1 MSLIFSALGRWRL
14 VLAFAGLLSL
24 VGLLAWLEMD
34 RQEDPFFPYRYGQ
47 ILVQWPGA
55 DPTEV
60 ERLVLDPLE
69 EQLAQVEEV
78 VEIIGTV
85 RLGVAHVWVGM
96 HQHIYDT
103 DSAWDRIRN
112 AVADAERE
120 FPPGPLPAEVR
131 DRSMDAHAVTLT
143 LTGSDDLLELLAAAR
158 ELRRDLFRLPAV
170 ASVDVVG
177 DPGEQL
183 LIAIDPA
190 TAAARGIDAA
200 DLARQLAARNRTLAG
215 GTLDIRGRSLVLD
228 PATELAA
235 LDELAATPV
244 RLADGAMLPLAEV
257 ADIRLSPEEPATERM
272 WHDGRPA
279 VGLGVVI
286 PSRRI
291 NAVEAGERIRAL
303 VNAVRADYAPL
314 TIDEMFYQPRWV
326 EQRLTELGRS
336 LLSGVTI
343 VALILLVFMGARMGL
358 LVASLLP
365 LVTLSALALF
375 AVGGGTLHQIAIA
388 GLVIALGM
396 LVDNAIVMVENLQW
410 HLDQGRSRRDAAS
423 TAVRELAA
431 PLAAATGTTL
441 AAFTPLLLSPG
452 DTADFTR
459 GIPILVM
466 LTLAV
471 SYFYALFVTPIL
483 GSRFLEPMPA
493 RHQPLMERTARTL
506 GATGRRCPAVI
517 LLATAALIGAAA
529 WGSQWLARDFF
540 PSTDRNQLLVDLD
553 FPEGTQTQHTA
564 LAANG
569 LADSL
574 RRRDEVRAVHVF
586 AGFSGP
592 RFYYNLAQVPASP
605 HFARLVVIT
614 DGAAVLPSIIEA
626 VRARSAVDA
635 PDAQVV
641 AHRLG
646 QGPPI
651 NAPVE
656 LRLYGD
662 DARQL
667 QAAADA
673 VMAALRSTPG
683 AVDVRHTL
691 GTGIPAL
698 RFVIDDAEAARYGVS
713 REQIGQML
721 ADATRGRTFSTW
733 RAGDEPVPMRI
744 RSPEGEQYPAHALDG
759 LMIATERGPR
769 PLSLFVDRHV
779 TFQPAV
785 IEHYNLRRMTRVLA
799 ETAGDATYNDV
810 LDALA
815 PRLAAEDLP
824 EGVEIEYAGAAAE
837 AGSANDA
844 LFSALPIGILLL
856 LVFLLWQFDSFRLV
870 IMVLVTVPLA
880 AVGVVPGLI
889 LAGQPLGFTAMLG
902 IVALVGIV
910 VNNAIVLI
918 DVAER
923 LRADGAGVGDAI
935 EQAVIRRT
943 RPILLT
949 TATTIAGL
957 LPLTLTRST
966 LWPPM
971 AWAIISGLMASTLLT
986 LLVIPV
992 LYRLL
997 MKAGNRAG
1005 GTAQQAHELPN
1016 GGPNEVS

>member
-410 HLDQGRSRRDAAS
+410 HLDQGRSRREACN

-431 PLAAATGTTL
+431 PLIAATGTTL
-441 AAFTPLLLSPG
+441 AAFTPLLLSAG

-466 LTLAV
+466 LTLTV
-471 SYFYALFVTPIL
+471 SYFFALFVTPIL
-483 GSRFLEPMPA
+483 GNRFLQPSPA
-493 RHQPLMERTARTL
+493 RQQPFIESI
-506 GATGRRCPAVI
+506 GRRVGGFGRRRPAVVLI
-517 LLATAALIGAAA
+517 ATLVLVLASAF
-529 WGSQWLARDFF
+529 GSQWLSRDFF
-540 PSTDRNQLLVDLD
+540 PSTDRNQLLVDIS
-553 FPEGTQTQHTA
+553 FPEGTRTGHAA

-569 LADSL
+569 LADLL
-574 RRRDEVRAVHVF
+574 RERDDVTAVHSF

-592 RFYYNLAQVPASP
+592 RFFYNLIQIPASP

-614 DGAAVLPSIIEA
+614 RDAATIDAVMAEA
-626 VRARSAVDA
+626 RRRASVEI
-635 PDAQVV
+635 PEAQVV

-656 LRLYGD
+656 LRLYAD
-662 DARQL
+662 DARSRQR
-667 QAAADA
+667 AVDA
-673 VMAALRSTPG
+673 LLAALRDTPG
-683 AVDVRHTL
+683 AIDVRHTL
-691 GTGIPAL
+691 GTGIPSLA
-698 RFVIDDAEAARYGVS
+698 FAIDDAEAARYGVS
-713 REQIGQML
+713 RERIGQLL
-721 ADATRGRTFSTW
+721 ADATRGRQFSTW
-733 RAGDEPVPMRI
+733 RLGREPVPMRI
-744 RSPEGEQYPAHALDG
+744 RSPEGEQFPAEALDG
-759 LMIATERGPR
+759 LMIVTDAGPM
-769 PLSLFVDRHV
+769 PLALFVERSV
-779 TFQPAV
+779 EFEPAV
-785 IEHYNLRRMTRVLA
+785 IEHYGLQRMSRVLA
-799 ETAGDATYNDV
+799 ETEPGATYNDV
-810 LDALA
+810 LNALE
-815 PRLAAEDLP
+815 PELAELDLP
-824 EGVEIEYAGAAAE
+824 DDVRIEYAGAAAE
-837 AGSANDA
+837 AGSANTA
-844 LFSALPIGILLL
+844 LFSALPLGILLL
-856 LVFLLWQFDSFRLV
+856 LVFLLWQFNSFRLV
-870 IMVLVTVPLA
+870 GIVLVTVPLA

-889 LAGQPLGFTAMLG
+889 LAGQPFGFTAMLG

-923 LRADGAGVGDAI
+923 LRGGGASIGDAI
-935 EQAVIRRT
+935 EQAVARRT

-957 LPLTLTRST
+957 IPLTLTRST

-971 AWAIISGLMASTLLT
+971 AWAIISGLLASTLLT

-997 MKAGNRAG
+997 MRLGGRA
-1005 GTAQQAHELPN
+1005 AA
-1016 GGPNEVS
+1016 

>member
-1 MSLIFSALGRWRL
+1 MSLIFGALGRWRL

-47 ILVQWPGA
+47 ILVGWPGA
-55 DPTEV
+55 DPAEV

-69 EQLAQVEEV
+69 EELAQVEEV

-85 RLGVAHVWVGM
+85 RLGVAHVWVGIE
-96 HQHIYDT
+96 QTVYDT
-103 DSAWDRIRN
+103 DAAWDRIRN

-120 FPPGPLPAEVR
+120 FPPGPLPADVR

-143 LTGSDDLLELLAAAR
+143 VTGSDDLLELLGAAR
-158 ELRRDLFRLPAV
+158 ALRRDLFRLADV
-170 ASVDVVG
+170 ASVDIIG

-183 LIAIDPA
+183 LITIDPA

-200 DLARQLAARNRTLAG
+200 DLAGQLAERNRTLAG
-215 GTLDIRGRSLVLD
+215 GTLDVGGRSLVLD
-228 PATELAA
+228 PATEFGALA
-235 LDELAATPV
+235 ELAGTPV
-244 RLADGAMLPLAEV
+244 RLADGSLMPLSRI
-257 ADIRLSPEEPATERM
+257 ADVRLSPEEPATERM
-272 WHDGRPA
+272 WHDGRAA

-303 VNAVRADYAPL
+303 VDEVRADYAPL
-314 TIDEMFYQPRWV
+314 EIDEMFYQPRWV
-326 EQRLTELGRS
+326 EQRLAELGRS
-336 LLSGVTI
+336 LLFGVCI

-388 GLVIALGM
+388 GMVIALGM

-410 HLDQGRSRRDAAS
+410 HLDQGRSRAEAGTR
-423 TAVRELAA
+423 AVRELAG

-441 AAFTPLLLSPG
+441 AAFTPLLLSAG

-459 GIPILVM
+459 GIPVLVM
-466 LTLAV
+466 ITLTV

-483 GSRFLEPMPA
+483 GSRFLRPMPG
-493 RHQPLMERTARTL
+493 RRQPLIERTARTL
-506 GATGRRCPAVI
+506 GATGRRRPVAI
-517 LLATAALIGAAA
+517 LAATALLIAAAA

-540 PSTDRNQLLVDLD
+540 PSTDRNQLLVDLR
-553 FPEGTQTQHTA
+553 FPEGTQTRYTA
-564 LAANG
+564 LMANG

-574 RRRDEVRAVHVF
+574 RRRDDVVAVHVF
-586 AGFSGP
+586 AGFSGA
-592 RFYYNLAQVPASP
+592 RFYYNLAQIPASP

-614 DGAAVLPSIIEA
+614 DDASALPAVIASA
-626 VRARSAVDA
+626 VGRAAVDA

-662 DARQL
+662 DPGTL
-667 QAAADA
+667 QTAADT
-673 VMAALRSTPG
+673 VMAALRATPG
-683 AVDVRHTL
+683 AADVRHTL
-691 GTGIPAL
+691 GVGIPAL
-698 RFVIDDAEAARYGVS
+698 RFVVDDAEAARYGVS
-713 REQIGQML
+713 RERIGQML

-733 RAGDEPVPMRI
+733 RLGDEPVPMRI

-759 LMIATERGPR
+759 LMIETARGPQ
-769 PLSLFVDRHV
+769 PLSLFVDRRV

-785 IEHYNLRRMTRVLA
+785 IEHYDLRRMTRVLA
-799 ETAGDATYNDV
+799 ETSGEATYNDV

-815 PRLAAEDLP
+815 PRLADARLP
-824 EGVEIEYAGAAAE
+824 AGIEIEYAGAAAE

-844 LFSALPIGILLL
+844 LFSALPIGVLLL

-870 IMVLVTVPLA
+870 LLVLATVPLA

-889 LAGQPLGFTAMLG
+889 LAGQPFGFTAMLG

-923 LRADGAGVGDAI
+923 LRRDGAAVGDAI

-971 AWAIISGLMASTLLT
+971 AWAIISGLLASTLLT

-997 MKAGNRAG
+997 VRTGNRAG
-1005 GTAQQAHELPN
+1005 SALEQGA
-1016 GGPNEVS
+1016 G